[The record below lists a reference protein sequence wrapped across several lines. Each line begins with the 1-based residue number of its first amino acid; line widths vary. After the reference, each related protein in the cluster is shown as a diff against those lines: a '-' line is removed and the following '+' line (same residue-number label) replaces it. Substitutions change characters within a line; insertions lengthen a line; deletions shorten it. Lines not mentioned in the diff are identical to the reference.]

1 MTENPDIGAE
11 SSRHVTEKLME
22 RLKAGGSITAFFE
35 DNPSDFLPYSIQEII
50 NPGIQ
55 GKKVTAASLI
65 RESGINRRY
74 YFEILSGRKRP
85 TRNYVLRMLLALKLP
100 VQDAQWI
107 LRASGYS
114 QMYVRNK
121 RDAVILYAFEHS
133 LSVKEC
139 NEMLRNVEMELI

>member
-1 MTENPDIGAE
+1 MDNPDISTE
-11 SSRHVTEKLME
+11 SSRRVTEKLMAQLE
-22 RLKAGGSITAFFE
+22 AGGSITAFFE
-35 DNPSDFLPYSIQEII
+35 DNPSDFLPYSFQEII
-50 NPGIQ
+50 SPVIQ
-55 GKKVTAASLI
+55 SKKVTAASLV

-85 TRNYVLRMLLALKLP
+85 TRNYVLRILLALKLP

-107 LRASGYS
+107 LRASGYP

-121 RDAVILYAFEHS
+121 RDAVMIYAFERS

-139 NEMLRNVEMELI
+139 NIMLQKIELELI